1 MISLWENQ
9 GNEYDDDEDYDEE
22 DYGEEEDD
30 AGGDFFPFPSENG
43 EEEEEEE
50 GDGDSGW
57 PSSPHKPPR
66 FLLCIAR
73 FAVRQEGRY

>member
-22 DYGEEEDD
+22 DYEEEDD

-43 EEEEEEE
+43 EEEEEE
-50 GDGDSGW
+50 GDDDGEW
-57 PSSPHKPPR
+57 PSSPHKPTR
-66 FLLCIAR
+66 FDIL
-73 FAVRQEGRY
+73 